1 MELRDFG
8 AEKEWPFCVELMCG
22 TEGGVELRGTQ
33 FGVMKLTLNKNCQK
47 NSNSVLHYTIFQK

>member
-8 AEKEWPFCVELMCG
+8 AEKEWPFCVELMCW

-33 FGVMKLTLNKNCQK
+33 YNTFGK
-47 NSNSVLHYTIFQK
+47 